1 MDGVRPVPRDRGS
14 VSIEVAVLAPAFI
27 GLMVL
32 AGVVGRTAV
41 ADEAVESAAHDA
53 ARAASLAR
61 TAADGRKAAQQ
72 AARDQLNWSGLRC
85 TAPPRLD
92 LTGSVAGKATSFN
105 RAYRSAAGVPATV
118 TVTVTCTVSFEDMRA
133 PGLPGVPGGK
143 TVSARFTS
151 PLDTYRS
158 RG

>member
-1 MDGVRPVPRDRGS
+1 MRPVPRDRGS

-32 AGVVGRTAV
+32 AGVAGRTAV

-61 TAADGRKAAQQ
+61 DARAGEKAAEQ

-92 LTGSVAGKATSFN
+92 LSGSVAGQETTFAT
-105 RAYRSAAGVPATV
+105 AYRSAAGVPATV
-118 TVTVTCTVSFEDMRA
+118 TVTVTCTVSFDDLRA
-133 PGLPGVPGGK
+133 PGLPGVPGGR
-143 TVSARFTS
+143 TVAARFTS